1 MTARTLRYAPHVAV
15 FAVGYVTFTYSAVPG
30 YVAARY
36 GATITTVGFLM
47 SAALLSFV
55 LAQAVADRLASR
67 WTTTQALLGLLG
79 AHAALAVALDFAPS
93 LESLLVLRALW
104 GLAGGLLL
112 SIGAT
117 HVARLYDGRAATRQQ
132 GVYGGMLTLGGAF
145 GFLLAEPVVS
155 LTGGFG
161 VHALGAPLA
170 LPAIAMLWPHRRG
183 TRTAGTAASGGFRTV
198 LANRVVLVAALCYV
212 ATIGA
217 YITLSTFIT
226 AYFDDLG
233 VTGPL
238 NAAVLAT
245 ATAGRAL
252 GGTVSARW
260 GVSDARIVSVTTLLG
275 ALAFVGLLVDARVVA
290 LVGPLVAMIAV
301 SLPFGAVYN
310 LAAAATAQET
320 AALALVVAA
329 GNVAAVALPTFT
341 GVVRANTGG
350 YAAVFCVLAA
360 LLLAASLAARQT
372 R

>member
-1 MTARTLRYAPHVAV
+1 MTPRSLRYAPHVAV

-36 GATITTVGFLM
+36 GATITTVGLLM

-67 WTTTQALLGLLG
+67 WTTTQVLVGLVV
-79 AHAALAVALDFAPS
+79 AHAVLAVALDFAPS
-93 LESLLVLRALW
+93 LASLLVLRALW

-117 HVARLYDGRAATRQQ
+117 HVARLHEGRAATRQQ

-170 LPAIAMLWPHRRG
+170 LPALAMLWPHRHG
-183 TRTAGTAASGGFRTV
+183 TRTAGTAASGGFRAV

-226 AYFDDLG
+226 SYFDDLG

-238 NAAVLAT
+238 NAVVLVT
-245 ATAGRAL
+245 ATAGRAV
-252 GGTVSARW
+252 GGVVSARW
-260 GVSDARIVSVTTLLG
+260 GVSDARVVSLTTLVG
-275 ALAFVGLLVDARVVA
+275 ALAFLGLLVDARLVA
-290 LVGPLVAMIAV
+290 LAGPLVAMIAV

-320 AALALVVAA
+320 AALAFVVAA
-329 GNVAAVALPTFT
+329 GNVAAVVLPTLT
-341 GVVRANTGG
+341 GVVRARTGG
-350 YAAVFCVLAA
+350 YAAVFCVLAG
-360 LLLAASLAARQT
+360 LLVAASLAARQT